1 MSIPFIG
8 NVGFT
13 EISSAGSLTS
23 AASSRIALPIQLFK
37 LTSSISGQLTLT
49 ENSNHKKVII
59 DTNGNNIINSSGSP
73 LNVDCPSGVAVELQG
88 SGNVQ
93 STLKTFTSAVSST
106 SNTGTTTISDA
117 GNSTLAVTTN
127 HTFTEQLLDTTR
139 SQVADGDGTF
149 SGGGAAFRD
158 QTTTVKRPQDSSNS
172 TRPVNPTYYTTSFA
186 TTFGGFGLDNIN
198 RSDFGMSFTHAFLE
212 DGTPISGAIVGPS
225 GASTFDGVSA
235 DQPDTN
241 TTHTVGSDTYRY
253 MQWNSALVGVNNGNT
268 GTMGIAMYIDV
279 NTGKAVVEI
288 ILGSGGRAA
297 FNQIK
302 NVDVF
307 TTSTGRKFTFTNNT
321 SHTITLSGGDPYS
334 STSVSA
340 SGTGV
345 VNRDSTDG
353 SFSIT
358 GTFPSTNDAG
368 APLSSVGLNET
379 SSTSVNVDNHTG
391 TNSVKAF

>member
-13 EISSAGSLTS
+13 EISSAGSLTT
-23 AASSRIALPIQLFK
+23 AASTKIGLPIQLFK
-37 LTSSISGQLTLT
+37 LTSSISGHLTLT

-73 LNVDCPSGVAVELQG
+73 LNVDCPSGVPVELKG

-93 STLKTFTSAVSST
+93 STVKTFTSAVTDT
-106 SNTGTTTISDA
+106 SNTGTTTIAEA

-127 HTFTEQLLDTTR
+127 HTFTEQVRDDNR
-139 SQVADGDGTF
+139 SAGGGVSFGDGTT
-149 SGGGAAFRD
+149 SVITPVTGGSTSLLVNESYYSSSI
-158 QTTTVKRPQDSSNS
+158 TTD
-172 TRPVNPTYYTTSFA
+172 
-186 TTFGGFGLDNIN
+186 FGGVGLDNIN
-198 RSDFGMSFTHAFLE
+198 RSDFGMSFSHAFLE

-225 GASTFDGVSA
+225 GPSTFDGVSA
-235 DQPDTN
+235 QQPTTN
-241 TTHTVGSDTYRY
+241 TTHSHAGSTYRF
-253 MQWNSALVGVNNGNT
+253 MGWNAALVGVNNGNS
-268 GTMGIAMYIDV
+268 GTFAINIFINSANGA
-279 NTGKAVVEI
+279 AVVAI
-288 ILGSGGRAA
+288 IGGRGA

-321 SHTITLSGGDPYS
+321 SHTITLSGSDPYS

-358 GTFPSTNDAG
+358 GTFPDTNDAG
-368 APLSSVGLNET
+368 APLS
-379 SSTSVNVDNHTG
+379 
-391 TNSVKAF
+391 

>member
-1 MSIPFIG
+1 MSIPLIG

-13 EISSAGSLTS
+13 EISSAGSLTT
-23 AASSRIALPIQLFK
+23 AASTKIGLPIQLFK

-73 LNVDCPSGVAVELQG
+73 LNVDCPSGVPVELKG

-93 STLKTFTSAVSST
+93 STVKTFTSAVTDT
-106 SNTGTTTISDA
+106 SNTGTTTIAEA

-127 HTFTEQLLDTTR
+127 HTFTEQTVDLNR
-139 SQVADGDGTF
+139 SA
-149 SGGGAAFRD
+149 GGGNTFTD
-158 QTTTVKRPQDSSNS
+158 FDTTVKRPQDSSNS
-172 TRPVNPTYYTTSFA
+172 NRRANPSFFTTAFATSF
-186 TTFGGFGLDNIN
+186 GGKSLDNAN
-198 RSDFGMSFTHAFLE
+198 RSDFGISFTHAFLE
-212 DGTPISGAIVGPS
+212 DGTPISGALVGPS
-225 GASTFDGVSA
+225 GPSTFDGVSA
-235 DQPDTN
+235 VQPTTN

-253 MQWNSALVGVNNGNT
+253 MFFDNALVGVNNGNS
-268 GTMGIAMYIDV
+268 GNFDIEIFVDV
-279 NTGKAVVEI
+279 NTGKLVIGI
-288 ILGSGGRAA
+288 IGGRGA

-358 GTFPSTNDAG
+358 GTFPDTNDAG
-368 APLSSVGLNET
+368 APLSSLGLNET
-379 SSTSVNVDNHTG
+379 SSTTVNVDNHTG

>member
-1 MSIPFIG
+1 MSIPLIG

-13 EISSAGSLTS
+13 EISSAGSLTT
-23 AASSRIALPIQLFK
+23 AASTKIGLPIQLFK

-73 LNVDCPSGVAVELQG
+73 LNVDCPSGVPVELKG

-93 STLKTFTSAVSST
+93 STVKTFTSAVTDT
-106 SNTGTTTISDA
+106 SNTGTTTIAEA

-127 HTFTEQLLDTTR
+127 HTFTEQVRDDNRNAGNGT
-139 SQVADGDGTF
+139 SFGDGT
-149 SGGGAAFRD
+149 
-158 QTTTVKRPQDSSNS
+158 TTVVSPVTGSNTS
-172 TRPVNPTYYTTSFA
+172 LLVSETYYSSSITTD
-186 TTFGGFGLDNIN
+186 FGGVGLDNIN
-198 RSDFGMSFTHAFLE
+198 RSDFGMSFSHAFLE

-225 GASTFDGVSA
+225 GPSTFDGVSA
-235 DQPDTN
+235 QQPTTN
-241 TTHTVGSDTYRY
+241 TTHSHAGSTYRF
-253 MQWNSALVGVNNGNT
+253 MGWNAALVGANNGNS
-268 GTMGIAMYIDV
+268 GTFAINIFINSANGAAGV
-279 NTGKAVVEI
+279 AI
-288 ILGSGGRAA
+288 IGGRGA

-321 SHTITLSGGDPYS
+321 SHTIILSGSDPYS
-334 STSVSA
+334 STSVSTG
-340 SGTGV
+340 GTGV
-345 VNRDSTDG
+345 VNRDSEDG

-358 GTFPSTNDAG
+358 GTFPDTNNSGD
-368 APLSSVGLNET
+368 PLSSLGLNET
-379 SSTSVNVDNHTG
+379 SSTTVNVDNHTG

>member
-1 MSIPFIG
+1 MSVPLIS

-13 EISSAGSLTS
+13 EISSAGSLTTEAGS
-23 AASSRIALPIQLFK
+23 KIALPIQLFK
-37 LTSSISGQLTLT
+37 LTDNISGQLTLT

-73 LNVDCPSGVAVELQG
+73 LNVDCPSGVPVELKG

-93 STLKTFTSAVSST
+93 STVKTFTSAVTDT
-106 SNTGTTTISDA
+106 SNTGTTTIAEA
-117 GNSTLAVTTN
+117 GNSTLAVTTD
-127 HTFTEQLLDTTR
+127 HTFTEQTVDINKNAGNGNTF
-139 SQVADGDGTF
+139 GDGF
-149 SGGGAAFRD
+149 
-158 QTTTVKRPQDSSNS
+158 TTVTSPKDGSVSRMVNESYYLSSM
-172 TRPVNPTYYTTSFA
+172 A
-186 TTFGGFGLDNIN
+186 TNFGGNDLDNID

-212 DGTPISGAIVGPS
+212 DGTPISGRISGPS
-225 GASTFDGVSA
+225 TPGGTGGTSTFDGGTSKRPSENAVYS
-235 DQPDTN
+235 
-241 TTHTVGSDTYRY
+241 GYRY
-253 MQWNSALVGVNNGNT
+253 MKWDNALVGVNNGNS
-268 GTMGIAMYIDV
+268 GNFDIEIFINSANGL
-279 NTGKAVVEI
+279 AVVAI
-288 ILGSGGRAA
+288 IGGRGA

-358 GTFPSTNDAG
+358 GTFPDTNDAG
-368 APLSSVGLNET
+368 APLSSLGLNET
-379 SSTSVNVDNHTG
+379 SSTTVNVDNHTG

>member
-37 LTSSISGQLTLT
+37 LTGSISGQLTLT

-73 LNVDCPSGVAVELQG
+73 LNVDCPSGVAVELKG

-127 HTFTEQLLDTTR
+127 HTFTEQLLNTVRTAPG
-139 SQVADGDGTF
+139 STGT
-149 SGGGAAFRD
+149 GGGAPFSD
-158 QTTTVKRPQDSSNS
+158 STTTVKRPQDSSNS
-172 TRPVNPTYYTTSFA
+172 TRKVNGTYYTTSFA

-198 RSDFGMSFTHAFLE
+198 RSDFGMSFTHAFVE
-212 DGTPISGAIVGPS
+212 DGTVVSGAIVGPS
-225 GASTFDGVSA
+225 GASTFNGVSA

-321 SHTITLSGGDPYS
+321 SHTITLSGGDPYP